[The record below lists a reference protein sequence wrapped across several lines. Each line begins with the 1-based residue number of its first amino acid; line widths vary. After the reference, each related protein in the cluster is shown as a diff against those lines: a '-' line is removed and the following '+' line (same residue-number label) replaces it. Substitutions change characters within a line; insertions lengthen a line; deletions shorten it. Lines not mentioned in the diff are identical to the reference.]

1 MKNLFETMNDHISI
15 RSYKDK
21 EIDKENIDDILD
33 YLMKSPTSIGMQMA
47 SLIKV
52 EDPNIKEKISKVCNQ
67 DYIATIPG
75 LIVFVVDLYRNTKI
89 KEEIES
95 KRNEK
100 VTMDKFFQAFTDGVI
115 MATNFSNLLEAKGY
129 GTVFLGSILNNSQ
142 KIIELLNLPKFTF
155 PIVAIGYGYS
165 DGVETKKKPKMDK
178 DLRVFTDSYK
188 ILPSYLE
195 AFKEYDEI
203 FYKYYEENNR
213 DYLETFTSKAAKSID
228 MGLIERDEML
238 KVIRSQGFDLK
249 V

>member
-21 EIDKENIDDILD
+21 EIDKENIDNILD

-95 KRNEK
+95 K
-100 VTMDKFFQAFTDGVI
+100 
-115 MATNFSNLLEAKGY
+115 
-129 GTVFLGSILNNSQ
+129 
-142 KIIELLNLPKFTF
+142 KIRK
-155 PIVAIGYGYS
+155 
-165 DGVETKKKPKMDK
+165 
-178 DLRVFTDSYK
+178 SY
-188 ILPSYLE
+188 
-195 AFKEYDEI
+195 
-203 FYKYYEENNR
+203 N
-213 DYLETFTSKAAKSID
+213 
-228 MGLIERDEML
+228 G
-238 KVIRSQGFDLK
+238 
-249 V
+249 